1 VRADDGPRTRD
12 PQLGKLVLYQLSYV
26 RKWHELYRPAT
37 TLERP
42 VKRSA
47 VPITV
52 AVLAAALVG
61 LLVYGVLGHKV
72 NDSLDQAVS
81 SGGKP
86 AAPGRDIRL
95 PPLDR
100 ASRATALTDLSGKV
114 VVLNFWAS
122 WCEPCKAEA
131 PVLERAQKRLQS
143 ANAGTVLGVTY
154 KDAVGDSQSFVR
166 QEKVSYPNVRD
177 GRLQLAPKFG
187 TTQLPETFVIDRSG
201 HVVALSRGQIDQ
213 RFMDLALE
221 RAGA

>member
-1 VRADDGPRTRD
+1 
-12 PQLGKLVLYQLSYV
+12 
-26 RKWHELYRPAT
+26 
-37 TLERP
+37 

-61 LLVYGVLGHKV
+61 LLVYGVLGRKV
-72 NDSLDQAVS
+72 DDTLDQAVS
-81 SGGKP
+81 SGRKP

-95 PPLDR
+95 PPLDGTR
-100 ASRATALTDLSGKV
+100 RATALGDLDGKV

-131 PVLERAQKRLQS
+131 PVLERAQNRLERS
-143 ANAGTVLGVTY
+143 GAGTVLGVTY
-154 KDAVGDSQSFVR
+154 KDSPGDSQSFVR

-177 GRLQLAPKFG
+177 GRLELAPKYG
-187 TTQLPETFVIDRSG
+187 TTQLPETFVLDRSG
-201 HVVALSRGQIDQ
+201 RVVALSRGQIDQ
-213 RFMDLALE
+213 SFMDAALD

>member
-1 VRADDGPRTRD
+1 
-12 PQLGKLVLYQLSYV
+12 
-26 RKWHELYRPAT
+26 
-37 TLERP
+37 

-61 LLVYGVLGHKV
+61 LLVYGVVGRKV
-72 NDSLDQAVS
+72 NDTLDQAVS
-81 SGGKP
+81 SGKKP

-95 PPLDR
+95 PPLGGE
-100 ASRATALTDLSGKV
+100 SRATALGDLDGKV

-131 PVLERAQKRLQS
+131 PVLERAQKRLERGD
-143 ANAGTVLGVTY
+143 AGTVLGVTY
-154 KDAVGDSQSFVR
+154 KDSPGDSQSFVR

-177 GRLQLAPKFG
+177 GRLQLAPKYG

-213 RFMDLALE
+213 RFMDAALD

>member
-1 VRADDGPRTRD
+1 
-12 PQLGKLVLYQLSYV
+12 
-26 RKWHELYRPAT
+26 
-37 TLERP
+37 

-52 AVLAAALVG
+52 AVLAAALIG
-61 LLVYGVLGHKV
+61 LLVYGVLGRKV
-72 NDSLDQAVS
+72 NDTLDQAVS
-81 SGGKP
+81 SGSKP

-95 PPLDR
+95 PPLDG
-100 ASRATALTDLSGKV
+100 ASRATALGDLDGKV

-131 PVLERAQKRLQS
+131 PVLERAQQRLES
-143 ANAGTVLGVTY
+143 AGAGTVLGVTY
-154 KDAVGDSQSFVR
+154 KDSPGDSQSFVR

-177 GRLQLAPKFG
+177 GRLELAPKYG

-201 HVVALSRGQIDQ
+201 RVVALSRGQIDQ
-213 RFMDLALE
+213 RFMDAALD